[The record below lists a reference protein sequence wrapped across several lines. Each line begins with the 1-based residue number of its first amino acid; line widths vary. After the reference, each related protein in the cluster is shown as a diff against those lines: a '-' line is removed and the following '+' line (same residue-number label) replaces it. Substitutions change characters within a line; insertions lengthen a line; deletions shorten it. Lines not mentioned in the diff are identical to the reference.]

1 MQVGTPEQGRYK
13 AIVSSDD
20 KQYGGQGRI
29 DNSVEHFTHPEGT
42 PGTPNA
48 RLLHCACLS
57 CPSEQ
62 PLLLPAVEQAAFWL
76 KSGVHL

>member
-1 MQVGTPEQGRYK
+1 MRDSASSVRMQVGTPEQGRYK

-42 PGTPNA
+42 PGTSKA
-48 RLLHCACLS
+48 WSLHCACLP
-57 CPSEQ
+57 CPS
-62 PLLLPAVEQAAFWL
+62 
-76 KSGVHL
+76 G